1 MDELEKFKD
10 ILNKNRIISSSLDDK
25 LSQRLK
31 EWAIEIAGKILLL
44 NVYDLATK
52 VHNLTKLILLSESI
66 SRMIAL
72 YRYNTQYWIM
82 IGQIQLSSDIF
93 NCSPIRVPKEG
104 IPSVYELKQLPPEQA
119 LDLVLSRLVM
129 REDLK

>member
-119 LDLVLSRLVM
+119 LDLILSRLVM

>member
-66 SRMIAL
+66 ARMIAL

>member
-66 SRMIAL
+66 SRMVAL